1 MALQQADYVL
11 GHTSVEQKRLIRQAR
26 VLAPLTERFLRD
38 AGISSGM
45 RLLDI
50 GCGMGDVTMIAAQLV
65 GSGGYVTSIDFDQ
78 ASIETAQRRAA
89 AFGFENTSF
98 HCADIAEYM
107 PRDPLDAIIERL
119 VLQFVPDPIA
129 IIKRLYGMLRPG
141 GLLALQEPTWKLW
154 LTYTAHL
161 PLRLSVTEA
170 ARDAFQAGG
179 ASTEMEQQLYQGFVA
194 AGLRAPQLRVELP
207 VGNSPE
213 FRRLLPDLLAALMP
227 NIISKGIP
235 VDHLGDLNTLR
246 DRLDQELDSRNSFAS
261 YVALIGAYGHR

>member
-1 MALQQADYVL
+1 MALQQVDYVL
-11 GHTSVEQKRLIRQAR
+11 GHTSVEQQRLIRQAR

-45 RLLDI
+45 RVLDI

-65 GSGGYVTSIDFDQ
+65 GPAGHLTSIDLDQ

-98 HCADIAEYM
+98 NRADIAAYV
-107 PRDPLDAIIERL
+107 PPNPFDAIVGRL
-119 VLQFVPDPIA
+119 VLQFVADPIA

-141 GLLALQEPTWKLW
+141 GILALQEPTWKLW

-161 PLRLSVTEA
+161 PLRLSVTKV
-170 ARDAFQAGG
+170 ARDAFRAGG
-179 ASTEMEQQLYQGFVA
+179 ASTEMEQQLYQGFIA
-194 AGLRAPQLRVELP
+194 AGLHAPQLRVELP

-213 FRRLLPDLLAALMP
+213 FRNLLPDLLGALMP
-227 NIISKGIP
+227 NIISKDLPIA
-235 VDHLGDLNTLR
+235 HLGDLKTLK
-246 DRLDQELDSRNSFAS
+246 DRLDHELDDQNSFAC
-261 YVALIGAYGHR
+261 YVALIGAFGRK

>member
-11 GHTSVEQKRLIRQAR
+11 GHTSVEQERLIRQAR

-45 RLLDI
+45 RVLDI

-65 GSGGYVTSIDFDQ
+65 ESAGQVTSIDLDQ

-98 HCADIAEYM
+98 HRADIAEYV
-107 PRDPLDAIIERL
+107 PSNPFDAIIGRL
-119 VLQFVPDPIA
+119 VLQFVPDPAA
-129 IIKRLYGMLRPG
+129 IIKHLYGLLRPG

-161 PLRLSVTEA
+161 PLRLSVTEV

-179 ASTEMEQQLYQGFVA
+179 ARTEMEQQLYQGFIA
-194 AGLRAPQLRVELP
+194 AGMHAPQLRVELP

-213 FRRLLPDLLAALMP
+213 FRSLLPDLLAALMP
-227 NIISKGIP
+227 GITSKGMA

-261 YVALIGAYGHR
+261 YVALIGAFGRR

>member
-1 MALQQADYVL
+1 MAFQQADYVL
-11 GHTSVEQKRLIRQAR
+11 GHTSVEQQRLIRQAR

-45 RLLDI
+45 RVLDI

-65 GSGGYVTSIDFDQ
+65 GYSGQVTSIDLDQ

-98 HCADIAEYM
+98 DRADIAAYV
-107 PRDPLDAIIERL
+107 PPNPFDAVIGRL

-141 GLLALQEPTWKLW
+141 GILALQEPTWKLW

-161 PLRLSVTEA
+161 PLRLSVTKA

-179 ASTEMEQQLYQGFVA
+179 ASTEMELQLYQGFIA
-194 AGLRAPQLRVELP
+194 SGLHAPQLRVELP

-213 FRRLLPDLLAALMP
+213 FRSLLPDLLAALMP
-227 NIISKGIP
+227 NIITKGLAI
-235 VDHLGDLNTLR
+235 DHLGDLNSLK
-246 DRLDQELDSRNSFAS
+246 DRLDQELDRENSFAS
-261 YVALIGAYGHR
+261 YVALIGAFGRR

>member
-11 GHTSVEQKRLIRQAR
+11 GHTSVEQQRLIRQAR

-45 RLLDI
+45 RVLDI

-65 GSGGYVTSIDFDQ
+65 GPAGHLTSIDLDQ

-98 HCADIAEYM
+98 NRADIAAYV
-107 PRDPLDAIIERL
+107 PPNPFDAIVGRL
-119 VLQFVPDPIA
+119 VLQFVADPIA

-141 GLLALQEPTWKLW
+141 GILALQEPTWKLW

-161 PLRLSVTEA
+161 PLRLSVTKV

-179 ASTEMEQQLYQGFVA
+179 ACTEMEQQLYQGFIA
-194 AGLRAPQLRVELP
+194 AGLHAPQLRVELP
-207 VGNSPE
+207 VGNNPE
-213 FRRLLPDLLAALMP
+213 FRNLLPDLLGALMP
-227 NIISKGIP
+227 NIISKDLPIG
-235 VDHLGDLNTLR
+235 HLGDLNTLK
-246 DRLDQELDSRNSFAS
+246 DRLDHELDEQNSFAC
-261 YVALIGAYGHR
+261 YVALIGAFGRK